1 MLLIWPAS
9 PGLNILFENGHR
21 VHQIQ
26 KFFVL
31 ILENNSGDFKDIC
44 IMCIYF
50 FQVFAYTV
58 YMLYILCNIY
68 SEIYVD
74 IFMHM
79 RMIATTNTYLALM
92 LGDFMRKMLKPFF
105 VSIWWNCKPDMT
117 KIHVLIIFSF
127 KFS

>member
-1 MLLIWPAS
+1 M
-9 PGLNILFENGHR
+9 
-21 VHQIQ
+21 
-26 KFFVL
+26 L
-31 ILENNSGDFKDIC
+31 ILENNSRRFQG
-44 IMCIYF
+44 YLYYVYLF

-79 RMIATTNTYLALM
+79 HIIATTNTYLALM

-105 VSIWWNCKPDMT
+105 VSI
-117 KIHVLIIFSF
+117 
-127 KFS
+127 